1 MFSSFSFSFF
11 FFSRRRGGK
20 NGKSSVTYV
29 VSFRIWSANCS
40 RLPTFVPRQCRVGVT
55 YVRPSQQPK
64 HIFHINNKNDN
75 NNLIQKL
82 LLFPSAL
89 EKTSVALFHFPFSRR
104 RRRRSEEKQATRKEK
119 KTIYEISMTYRY
131 MRRYVAACLT
141 YNQNGTC
148 NLLRACNNG
157 HSLAIDQQLGTV

>member
-119 KTIYEISMTYRY
+119 KNHLRNINDVQVHAQVRG
-131 MRRYVAACLT
+131 CLFDL
-141 YNQNGTC
+141 QSKR
-148 NLLRACNNG
+148 NLQ
-157 HSLAIDQQLGTV
+157 LASRMQQRPQFGN